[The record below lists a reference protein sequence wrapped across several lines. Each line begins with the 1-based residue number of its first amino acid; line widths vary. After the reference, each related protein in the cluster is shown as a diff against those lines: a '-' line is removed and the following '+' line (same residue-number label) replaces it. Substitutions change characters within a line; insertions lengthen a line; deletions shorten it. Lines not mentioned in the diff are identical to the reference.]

1 MAHTPPHPSSPP
13 QAALAQF
20 GVQPH
25 TPACPPPPQVS
36 GLLHPLPAQHVCP
49 LPPHAPQL
57 ELPQASP
64 LAHAWHTVP
73 PIPHALEELPG
84 SHVETSQ
91 HPLHELPSHT
101 HTPVVQCWPLPHEP
115 CWHAPPH
122 PSSAPH
128 ALPAQLGVHP
138 HAPARPP
145 PPHCRGAVQLLPAQQ
160 G

>member
-1 MAHTPPHPSSPP
+1 
-13 QAALAQF
+13 
-20 GVQPH
+20 
-25 TPACPPPPQVS
+25 
-36 GLLHPLPAQHVCP
+36 LLHALPGQHICP

-57 ELPQASP
+57 ELPHASP

-91 HPLHELPSHT
+91 HPLHELPSQT

-145 PPHCRGAVQLLPAQQ
+145 PPHCSGAVQLLPGQQ